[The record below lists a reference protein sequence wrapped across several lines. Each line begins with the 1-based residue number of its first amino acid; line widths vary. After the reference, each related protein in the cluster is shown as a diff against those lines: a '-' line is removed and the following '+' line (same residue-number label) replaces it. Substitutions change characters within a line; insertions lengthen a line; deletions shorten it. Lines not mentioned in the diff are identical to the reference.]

1 MAFFEWKEGYQT
13 GIAKIDAQHRKLV
26 DYLNELY
33 DAMKAGKGKD
43 ALEHTFKGL
52 LDYTRTHFAAEEG
65 LMKLYRYPDYEA
77 HRDVHAKLAVHV
89 QKLYQ
94 QFQAG
99 TIGSPIQITNFLKD
113 WLNKHIMGTDQ
124 KYVPHLKSKG
134 LAGS

>member
-1 MAFFEWKEGYQT
+1 MAFFEWKDSYQT
-13 GIAKIDAQHRKLV
+13 GIAKIDGQHRKLV

-43 ALEHTFKGL
+43 ALDDVFQGL
-52 LDYTRTHFAAEEG
+52 LDYTKTHFAAEEG

-77 HRDVHAKLAVHV
+77 HKAVHDKLAAHV

-99 TIGSPIQITNFLKD
+99 TISSPIQITNFLKD
-113 WLNKHIMGTDQ
+113 WLGKHIQGTDQ
-124 KYVPHLKSKG
+124 KYAPFLKTKG
-134 LAGS
+134 VT